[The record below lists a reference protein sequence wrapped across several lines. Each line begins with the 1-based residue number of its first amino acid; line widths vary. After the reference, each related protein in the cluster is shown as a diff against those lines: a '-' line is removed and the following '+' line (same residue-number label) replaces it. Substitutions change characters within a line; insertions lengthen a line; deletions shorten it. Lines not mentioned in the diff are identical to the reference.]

1 MEHTKRPMLLTGL
14 VLMVVALGYL
24 AFSSLLSV
32 FAVGLIVEAM
42 VTSGL
47 IEAAQAGLIT
57 TIATVLIIVLLVVI
71 VLALIFSAISITRC
85 KLIPQEFAGRKG
97 IIIAAI
103 VLSIIVAAFMIFGL
117 FSAFDVLSLLTIAS
131 LVVGIVLTIVGV
143 CQNKKL
149 IETASPKEEN

>member
-32 FAVGLIVEAM
+32 FTVGLIVEKM

-103 VLSIIVAAFMIFGL
+103 VLSIIVAALMIFGL

-149 IETASPKEEN
+149 IESASPKEEN